1 MMNRRVVETTLHVRY
16 AETDQMG
23 VVHHSAYIVWFEE
36 GRSAW
41 MRAMGSDYAEL
52 EASGLNL
59 AISEV
64 NARYIAP
71 ALFGRQVTVRSWI
84 EAIRS
89 RTVKIC
95 YEVVD
100 AESRQTLATGC
111 TRHICIDRQGKITR
125 IPERWRKL
133 FGGQS
138 ASRTPKLAPKR
149 GA

>member
-1 MMNRRVVETTLHVRY
+1 MNRTVVETTLHVRY

-41 MRAMGSDYAEL
+41 MRALGSDYAEL

-59 AISEV
+59 AVSEV

-100 AESRQTLATGC
+100 AESRQRLATGC

-138 ASRTPKLAPKR
+138 TSRTPNPAPNEAHK
-149 GA
+149 